1 MSYHTTQQRTA
12 PGKFGCMPT
21 FNRNSNGPI
30 QPSTMSVVTS
40 GGANRFTV
48 ENYLPS
54 AEAPKPNPVRY
65 TPSDLN
71 LDDLLHTKRA
81 PDPNEWL
88 GPKIH
93 EPAQYV
99 YATNPRAAKPND
111 LNHRLNSLHFAV
123 NEYDLTTSVD
133 GLKERREGLMSA
145 GLDVSRRPHRNP
157 FDQALTSRNSTYSP
171 YVAPA
176 AYAVGYTHGAG
187 WSQDKP

>member
-1 MSYHTTQQRTA
+1 MGHRSIAMSYHTIQQRTA
-12 PGKFGCMPT
+12 PGKFGVMPT

-30 QPSTMSVVTS
+30 QPSTMAVTTS

-88 GPKIH
+88 GPKSM
-93 EPAQYV
+93 
-99 YATNPRAAKPND
+99 
-111 LNHRLNSLHFAV
+111 SLH
-123 NEYDLTTSVD
+123 NTSTPPTL
-133 GLKERREGLMSA
+133 GLL
-145 GLDVSRRPHRNP
+145 N
-157 FDQALTSRNSTYSP
+157 Q
-171 YVAPA
+171 
-176 AYAVGYTHGAG
+176 
-187 WSQDKP
+187 